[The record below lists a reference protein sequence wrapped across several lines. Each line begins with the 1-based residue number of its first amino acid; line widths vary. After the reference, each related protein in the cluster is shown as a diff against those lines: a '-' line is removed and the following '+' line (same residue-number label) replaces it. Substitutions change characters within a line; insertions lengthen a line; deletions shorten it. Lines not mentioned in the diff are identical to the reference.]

1 MTVHRSLD
9 AAQPLTVQAAAMEE
23 TEASG
28 RLACGICSTC
38 GQKWTDQEK
47 QAAPEQ
53 ESFKVKW
60 HKFHKGTGGEQ
71 KPSASECYRC
81 FDVRR
86 GDFGF
91 IGQADLD
98 KALAQSE
105 ALQELH
111 SRLRQDRVRGVKRK
125 RENID
130 AKQYVTTET
139 ASFQE
144 EFEEGEFSSCGNSA
158 DVPLVA
164 PHRTFRARC
173 TARFLKRTFPP
184 ETCSSPFAIQRPT

>member
-1 MTVHRSLD
+1 M
-9 AAQPLTVQAAAMEE
+9 
-23 TEASG
+23 
-28 RLACGICSTC
+28 
-38 GQKWTDQEK
+38 
-47 QAAPEQ
+47 
-53 ESFKVKW
+53 KW

-144 EFEEGEFSSCGNSA
+144 EFEEGEFFKLRGFCRCALGFAAPYVSSS
-158 DVPLVA
+158 V
-164 PHRTFRARC
+164 HRTFLETHVSARDLFQPFC
-173 TARFLKRTFPP
+173 DSTTYVAP
-184 ETCSSPFAIQRPT
+184 ES